1 MAPRFTAS
9 DSFSEFGSRVE
20 TAIFS
25 PSRSMPW
32 CRDEAAPGQAATGGL
47 YAHRVTDR
55 TWDFSDCVRGGV
67 HPASLFATTGK
78 DGIPIADL
86 FPGSQARAGS
96 DRARRERCRIST
108 AILQRW
114 CSLSFRK
121 HSLCLVSQLYD
132 PDSLRDRRHLRS
144 AKRF

>member
-9 DSFSEFGSRVE
+9 VSFSEFGSWVD

-25 PSRSMPW
+25 PSHLMPW
-32 CRDEAAPGQAATGGL
+32 CRDEAAPGQAAAGGL
-47 YAHRVTDR
+47 YAHRVTNR
-55 TWDFSDCVRGGV
+55 ARNLSYCMRGGV
-67 HPASLFATTGK
+67 HPASLIATTGK

-96 DRARRERCRIST
+96 DRARRERRRIST

-121 HSLCLVSQLYD
+121 HSL
-132 PDSLRDRRHLRS
+132 
-144 AKRF
+144 

>member
-9 DSFSEFGSRVE
+9 VSFSEFGRRVE

-25 PSRSMPW
+25 PSRSIPW
-32 CRDEAAPGQAATGGL
+32 CRNQSAPGPAAGGGL

-55 TWDFSDCVRGGV
+55 SGNLSYCVRGGV

-96 DRARRERCRIST
+96 DRARRERRRIST

-132 PDSLRDRRHLRS
+132 PDSLRGRHQLRS
-144 AKRF
+144 AE

>member
-1 MAPRFTAS
+1 MAARFTAS
-9 DSFSEFGSRVE
+9 VSFSEFGSRVE
-20 TAIFS
+20 TAISS

-32 CRDEAAPGQAATGGL
+32 CRNEEALGQAAASGL

-55 TWDFSDCVRGGV
+55 SRNLSYCVRGGV

-121 HSLCLVSQLYD
+121 HSLCLVSQLHD
-132 PDSLRDRRHLRS
+132 PDSLHDRRHLRS
-144 AKRF
+144 AERF